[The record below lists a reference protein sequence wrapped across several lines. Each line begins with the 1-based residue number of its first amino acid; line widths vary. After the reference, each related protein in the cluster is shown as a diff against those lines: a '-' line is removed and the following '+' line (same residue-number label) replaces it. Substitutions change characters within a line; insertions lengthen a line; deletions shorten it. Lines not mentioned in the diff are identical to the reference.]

1 MLGCPLCPFHS
12 PGCRIH
18 SRGRA
23 QRHTQPQPLPDQG
36 RTVKDTGSPAWPTT
50 CASVPPSGSQPGC
63 ERSYKIQELGQSV
76 IWVACK
82 KSHEGIKTISKSRE
96 GQEGQ
101 RGWSRWAERRMGF
114 FVMLPSLWLPWT
126 PGRPNGA
133 YNNSFPVMKFESA
146 GFPFEAGPVLASKSH
161 NIYQHT
167 VCIRCYEYLTQS
179 FPSFPSSSTNPP
191 AVPSFTP
198 LLCSSSG
205 LSRSSSS
212 PP

>member
-12 PGCRIH
+12 PGCRIY
-18 SRGRA
+18 SWDRA
-23 QRHTQPQPLPDQG
+23 LCHAQPQPLPGQG
-36 RTVKDTGSPAWPTT
+36 RTIKGTGSPACPITY
-50 CASVPPSGSQPGC
+50 ASVPSWLLL
-63 ERSYKIQELGQSV
+63 RSSSRRWKTLQIQELVQSV
-76 IWVACK
+76 IWAACK

-133 YNNSFPVMKFESA
+133 YNNSFPIMKFESA

-161 NIYQHT
+161 NITSTLCVSDAMNTWHT
-167 VCIRCYEYLTQS
+167 VFS
-179 FPSFPSSSTNPP
+179 
-191 AVPSFTP
+191 
-198 LLCSSSG
+198 LLSVQ
-205 LSRSSSS
+205 
-212 PP
+212 